1 MSRFVMHAAFIVFL
15 TALAASSSYGQRTT
29 HHKYGIFG
37 FGSLIT
43 DPGEELA
50 AATERRVEIDTP
62 FAIEYG
68 RSSGTRGGAPTL
80 VPVKSGGAKVKATV
94 FVLKDGITEQEAE
107 NILWRRE
114 TRQVGSGKQYKRP
127 KNPGPNHVIAA
138 YSTNVA
144 GCDKVFY
151 TDFAD
156 SGKLSNP
163 TAVQLAQL
171 AVDSARNPDV
181 KDAMDGITY
190 LMNAEK
196 SGIQTP
202 LTPSYEKQ
210 ILRLTGTSNLE
221 EALAKCRSEAAK

>member
-1 MSRFVMHAAFIVFL
+1 MLLYALICALLMIA
-15 TALAASSSYGQRTT
+15 TAVTAQGQPPVK
-29 HHKYGIFG
+29 HKYGIFG

-50 AATERRVEIDTP
+50 AATERREELETP

-94 FVLKDGITEQEAE
+94 FVLKDSVSEQEAE

-127 KNPGPNHVIAA
+127 KNPGPNSVLAA
-138 YSTNVA
+138 YSTNLL
-144 GCDKVFY
+144 GLDKIFY
-151 TDFAD
+151 TDFSD

-163 TAVQLAQL
+163 TASQLAQL
-171 AVDSARNPDV
+171 AVDSARDPDV
-181 KDAMDGITY
+181 KEGMDGITY
-190 LMNAEK
+190 LMNARK
-196 SGIQTP
+196 AGIETP
-202 LTPSYEKQ
+202 LTPAYEKE
-210 ILRLTGTSNLE
+210 ILRLTGSSSLQ
-221 EALAKCRSEAAK
+221 EALAKCHATATK